1 MNVPAVPSVI
11 KNEPAIVAQVVALV
25 ALVLVEA
32 IDWVSLGLGEWS
44 ALVAAVL
51 TAAGVTRSQVTPVNK
66 L

>member
-1 MNVPAVPSVI
+1 MKIPTVI

-32 IDWVSLGLGEWS
+32 IDWVSLGLGEWA
-44 ALVAAVL
+44 ALVGAVL
-51 TAAGVTRSQVTPVNK
+51 TAAGVTRSQVTPTAK